1 MEIYI
6 NTRNLD
12 LTDDIYRYVH
22 KKLSKAEHFYG
33 GITEAHVIIETVKYH
48 TYTVEVS
55 LLGRHVAFH
64 AQADGETVFSAIDG
78 VVDKIERQ
86 VRRYKERIKGRKHK
100 LPQREVVME
109 LSQKGR
115 IEEGMEDEEEED
127 VVRVTDKFAPKPMSL
142 DEAIMQFKL
151 SDDDLIVFVNS
162 QTNSVNVLFRMKN
175 GKIGWIE
182 PVFD

>member
-6 NTRNLD
+6 NTRNLE

-22 KKLSKAEHFYG
+22 KKLSKAEHFYNG
-33 GITEAHVIIETVKYH
+33 VIEAHAIIGTIKHH
-48 TYTVEVS
+48 TYTAEVS

-78 VVDKIERQ
+78 VVDKIEKQ
-86 VRRYKERIKGRKHK
+86 VRRYKERIRGRRHK
-100 LPQREVVME
+100 SPQREVIME
-109 LSQKGR
+109 LSRREGT
-115 IEEGMEDEEEED
+115 EEEREEEEE
-127 VVRVTDKFAPKPMSL
+127 VVRVTDRFAPKPMSL

-151 SDDDLIVFVNS
+151 SGDDLLLFLNS
-162 QTNSVNVLFRMKN
+162 QTNSVNVLFRMRN
-175 GKIGWIE
+175 GKIGWVE